1 MAAPP
6 VLLKG
11 GFSQVISW
19 VQNVI
24 CKTRPYT
31 PIIVPFK
38 WLGRTPFE
46 GARHAPLRFGLGE
59 FCLDA
64 QFHTFWLATLPR

>member
-38 WLGRTPFE
+38 WLGRTSGM
-46 GARHAPLRFGLGE
+46 GARRANK
-59 FCLDA
+59 
-64 QFHTFWLATLPR
+64 